1 MAEPDPKKAK
11 QDWPADCL
19 RRAAEQCLAE
29 GCRNVQVLVLDAS
42 RTDTLLGEFTFNFES
57 DDAEAFLGCLTTF
70 GRLGYG
76 HAHSFTTR
84 YGAGNYARDLNLCS
98 HFNTLRDH
106 VRQCEVRSV
115 GL

>member
-57 DDAEAFLGCLTTF
+57 DDAEVCLGCLTSRHNN
-70 GRLGYG
+70 RLSS
-76 HAHSFTTR
+76 AVVCAQR
-84 YGAGNYARDLNLCS
+84 AKARSPQFKLCWT
-98 HFNTLRDH
+98 HLH
-106 VRQCEVRSV
+106 
-115 GL
+115 

>member
-29 GCRNVQVLVLDAS
+29 DCRNVQVLVLDAS

-57 DDAEAFLGCLTTF
+57 DDAEVFLGWLT
-70 GRLGYG
+70 GLAVQRRRLR
-76 HAHSFTTR
+76 STR
-84 YGAGNYARDLNLCS
+84 ES
-98 HFNTLRDH
+98 TLSAIQALLDASSLR
-106 VRQCEVRSV
+106 
-115 GL
+115 